1 MAENLLTA
9 VGGKPV
15 GAGDGYHYGT
25 EVIGLKLDILG
36 KKVNFS
42 IGVGKGQVRLS
53 DIVPMARKICTEIT
67 NVVLQSTLNDG
78 GHIPCRKGCAAC
90 CSHYL
95 VPLSI
100 PEAFLLKEEISA
112 APAHRRDSIRRACLL
127 AASLILSQ
135 KPPKT
140 FVHQTAEA
148 SSMSMTDLDIV
159 SSWYKSLELNCPF
172 LDSGICTIYE
182 QRPLACR
189 EHCVEGSAR
198 ACRGHHGTAAVLQMP
213 VSVLNALGQL
223 ASEFEGTSVEAVL
236 LPLSLVWCEE
246 NAARDE
252 RTWPSTTMV
261 KRFVEIIKS
270 MTCTNFKTS
279 VV

>member
-1 MAENLLTA
+1 
-9 VGGKPV
+9 V
-15 GAGDGYHYGT
+15 GAGDGYHCGT
-25 EVIGLKLDILG
+25 EVIGLNLDILG

-42 IGVGKGQVRLS
+42 IGVGKGHVRLS
-53 DIVPMARKICTEIT
+53 DIVPLARTICTEIT

-100 PEAFLLKEEISA
+100 PEAFRLNQEISA
-112 APAHRRDSIRRACLL
+112 APAHRRESIWRDCLI
-127 AASLILSQ
+127 AANIILSQ
-135 KPPKT
+135 KPPKP
-140 FVHQTAEA
+140 FVHQTTEA
-148 SSMSMTDLDIV
+148 SSMSMVDLGLV
-159 SSWYKSLELNCPF
+159 SRWYKSLELNCPF

-198 ACRGHHGTAAVLQMP
+198 GCRGHHGTAAVLQMP
-213 VSVLNALGQL
+213 VSVLTALGQL
-223 ASEFEGTSVEAVL
+223 ASEFEGTRVEAVL
-236 LPLSLVWCEE
+236 LPLSLVWCEK
-246 NAARDE
+246 NAARAE
-252 RTWPSTTMV
+252 RTWPSATMV

-270 MTCTNFKTS
+270 MACTNSKTS